1 MKILTRLLTRNFKR
15 VPLFWVTFNW
25 QYYHKHGERDS
36 CMCNIH
42 PTLAEDEY
50 IRASVQELVNYIRE
64 HYDMEKLL

>member
-1 MKILTRLLTRNFKR
+1 MKLLTRLLTRNLTR

-25 QYYHKHGERDS
+25 PHYRKHVAKDS

-50 IRASVQELVNYIRE
+50 IRVSVGELMKYIRE